1 MSGEAYDVAIIG
13 GGPAGSVAAALLA
26 RAGRRVIVLER
37 DKFPRFHIGESLLPF
52 SMQAFTR
59 LGLHEKFAR
68 AGFMEKFGGEM
79 YGACGDDGVK
89 FYFEDGFRSR
99 TDRSYQVTR
108 ADFDKVLLDHAA
120 ESGAEVCEETG
131 VDNVEFSDDGAIL
144 AISQKG
150 NGSIREISARYV
162 IDASGRNSIL
172 SAKFKLK
179 KNYEHLQKVSVF
191 AHYDGMT
198 RAEGRDGTLTRMVR
212 AIDRWFWVIPLSAT
226 RTSVGVVLDG
236 AVYKKSGLSA
246 EEFLQQALEA
256 QPLLMQQMREAERV
270 TPVRTAADFS
280 YRSTQ
285 LTGDRWMLAGDAAG
299 FIDPVFSSG
308 VFLAVLGGEQAADV
322 LHEVLDHPRK
332 RRKLFARYE
341 RSINKA
347 MDVYL
352 RFVDAW
358 YSKEFIEVFL
368 HPQDLFQIPPAVN
381 AVLGGN
387 IGDSFAIK
395 WRMWIF
401 YLLVRLQKYIALCPR
416 RTLVPKKEGTAE
428 EAEALEAVL

>member
-1 MSGEAYDVAIIG
+1 MSGEMYDVAIIG
-13 GGPAGSVAAALLA
+13 GGPAGSTAAALLA
-26 RAGRRVIVLER
+26 RAERRVMIIER

-52 SMQAFTR
+52 SMRAFTR

-79 YGACGDDGVK
+79 YGACGEDGVK
-89 FYFEDGFRSR
+89 FYFEDGFRSQ

-120 ESGAEVCEETG
+120 ESGAEVREETS
-131 VDNVEFSDDGAIL
+131 VDNVEFSDDDVAL
-144 AISQKG
+144 ATSSG
-150 NGSIREISARYV
+150 PIRARYLV
-162 IDASGRNSIL
+162 DASGRNSIL

-179 KNYEHLQKVSVF
+179 KNYEHLQKVSIF
-191 AHYDGMT
+191 AHYDGMQ

-236 AVYKKSGLSA
+236 AVLKKSGLSPEDFLEQAIA
-246 EEFLQQALEA
+246 E
-256 QPLLMQQMREAERV
+256 QPLLMQAMRDAERV
-270 TPVRTAADFS
+270 TPVRSAADFS
-280 YRSTQ
+280 YRSTR

-308 VFLAVLGGEQAADV
+308 VFLAVLGGEQAADI
-322 LHEVLDHPRK
+322 LHELLDRPEK
-332 RRKLFARYE
+332 TKKLFARYT
-341 RSINKA
+341 RNINKA

-368 HPQDLFQIPPAVN
+368 HPQDILQIPPAVN

-387 IGDSFAIK
+387 VGTSFAIR

-401 YLLVRLQKYIALCPR
+401 YMIVRLQKYIPLCPR
-416 RTLVPKKEGTAE
+416 RTLVPQKESPSTPTRT
-428 EAEALEAVL
+428 EALEAVS

>member
-1 MSGEAYDVAIIG
+1 MSGGLYDVAIIG

-26 RAGRRVIVLER
+26 RAGRRVIVVER
-37 DKFPRFHIGESLLPF
+37 DRFPRFHIGESLLPF

-120 ESGAEVCEETG
+120 ESGAEVREETG
-131 VDNVEFSDDGAIL
+131 VEKIDFSDEDATL
-144 AISQKG
+144 AISRKG
-150 NGSIREISARYV
+150 NDGAEEIRARYV

-179 KNYEHLQKVSVF
+179 KNYDHLQKVSVF

-236 AVYKKSGLSA
+236 AVYKKSGLGA
-246 EEFLQQALEA
+246 EEFLQQAIEE
-256 QPLLMQQMREAERV
+256 QPLLMEQMRDAERV

-285 LTGDRWMLAGDAAG
+285 LSGDRWMLAGDAAG

-308 VFLAVLGGEQAADV
+308 VFLAVLAGEQAADV
-322 LHEVLDHPRK
+322 LHEVLDHPAK

-341 RSINKA
+341 RNINKA

-395 WRMWIF
+395 WRMWFF
-401 YLLVRLQKYIALCPR
+401 YLLVRLQKYIPLCPR
-416 RTLVPKKEGTAE
+416 RTLIPKKEGGRRT
-428 EAEALEAVL
+428 AEALEAVS